1 MPNALSSRAE
11 QPGGRPSSRAEQPGG
26 LRSREI
32 SGTQSLAAAGLIF
45 LAACS
50 SAPGPAPPSAPAPA
64 VTPGAVREP
73 LVASAPAPAPPVPLP
88 PIPKVTGPLVVRVIY
103 PLPNQQLTTR
113 DTNFIFGSVGS
124 GDATL
129 TINDIPVPVEPN
141 GAFLAW
147 IPVPPAAP
155 APVTPRGAPISS
167 AIYRIV
173 AAQGSDTARATHV
186 VRLVA
191 PRIELSNTGKLEL
204 DGGSIAPRAPMQLPP
219 HEPVRV
225 SVRAPANA
233 NVYVRDSAGTV
244 YPLRNSAALGVI
256 RGIAGFDS
264 TGWSVDVPARALAS
278 AKARLIVQ
286 RGADSIGSSLSLVK
300 LLDDEI
306 PQLGALR
313 PTLIAGGDTD
323 AVTIVR
329 PTAGGTYRW
338 QLFPG
343 TVVPITGRVGNSV
356 RIRLDRGL
364 EAWVEDADI
373 SPLPSGAPAPR
384 RTLGTVRSV
393 SSAEWVDIVMPT
405 ADRPPFLVTEDGR
418 QIVVTLY
425 ATTPASEN
433 VGMPAGDP
441 LVKSVRYEQPATDR
455 ARIVVDLNDDPYGY
469 MVLWSGSA
477 VVLRLRR
484 PPRVDAERP
493 LAERPLAGLTI
504 GVDPGH
510 PPIGSTG
517 PTGFYEGDATLA
529 IGQRLKAMLEERG
542 ATVFMIRATADPVA
556 LNDRATMAR
565 RANVHALVSI
575 HLNALPDGA
584 NPLLSVRGTG
594 TYHYYPHSQPLA
606 QQVQRALVRR
616 LGLHDEGVY
625 YQNLAVARNPW
636 FPAILCEG
644 AYIMRPDHEAALRT
658 SEFQGAYALG
668 VVEGLE
674 GYFRSRRRP

>member
-1 MPNALSSRAE
+1 M
-11 QPGGRPSSRAEQPGG
+11 
-26 LRSREI
+26 
-32 SGTQSLAAAGLIF
+32 
-45 LAACS
+45 
-50 SAPGPAPPSAPAPA
+50 
-64 VTPGAVREP
+64 
-73 LVASAPAPAPPVPLP
+73 
-88 PIPKVTGPLVVRVIY
+88 RVIY

-155 APVTPRGAPISS
+155 PPVTPRGAPTPS
-167 AIYRIV
+167 AVYRIV

-191 PRIELSNTGKLEL
+191 PRVELSSGGKLEI
-204 DGGSIAPRAPMQLPP
+204 DGGSVAPRVPMQLPP

-233 NVYVRDSAGTV
+233 SAYVRDSAGTV
-244 YPLRNSAALGVI
+244 YPLRNGAAIGAI
-256 RGIAGFDS
+256 RGIAGLDS
-264 TGWSVDVPARALAS
+264 TGWSADVPARALAS
-278 AKARLIVQ
+278 ARARLVVQ
-286 RGADSIGSSLSLVK
+286 RGADSIGSALSLVK
-300 LLDDEI
+300 LLDDET

-313 PTLIAGGDTD
+313 ATLIAGGDTD

-343 TVVPITGRVGNSV
+343 TVVPITGRVGTAV
-356 RIRLDRGL
+356 RVRLDRGL
-364 EAWVEDADI
+364 EAWVGDADI
-373 SPLPSGAPAPR
+373 SPLPA
-384 RTLGTVRSV
+384 GTPMPHRVVGTIRSV
-393 SSAEWVDIVMPT
+393 SSAEWVDIVVPT
-405 ADRPPFLVTEDGR
+405 VDRPPFLVTEDGR
-418 QIVVTLY
+418 QVVLTLY

-433 VGMPAGDP
+433 VGMPASDP
-441 LVKSVRYEQPATDR
+441 LVRSVRYEQPASDR
-455 ARIVVDLNDDPYGY
+455 ARVVVDLNDDPFGY
-469 MVLWSGSA
+469 MVLWNGGA
-477 VVLRLRR
+477 LVLRLRR
-484 PPRVDAERP
+484 PPPVDAD
-493 LAERPLAGLTI
+493 RPLAGLVI

-517 PTGFYEGDATLA
+517 PTGFYEADATLA
-529 IGQRLKAMLEERG
+529 VGQRLKAMLEERG
-542 ATVFMIRATADPVA
+542 ATVVMTRATADPVA
-556 LNDRATMAR
+556 LNDRAPMAR
-565 RANVHALVSI
+565 RANVHAMVSI

-584 NPLLSVRGTG
+584 NPLLPVRGTG
-594 TYHYYPHSQPLA
+594 TYHYFPHSQPLA
-606 QQVQRALVRR
+606 QLVQRSLVQR
-616 LGLHDEGVY
+616 LGLHNEGVY

-636 FPAILCEG
+636 FPAVLCEG

-658 SEFQGAYALG
+658 PEFQSAYALG

-674 GYFRSRRRP
+674 EYFRARRRP